1 LGRVALVGDP
11 VLDVTPS
18 EPEVSTDPEPGWAFT
33 AVAPPVDG
41 GDGHSQVG
49 GEFLDGEE
57 RLERFHLL
65 IL

>member
-1 LGRVALVGDP
+1 MASIDALRDPVGD
-11 VLDVTPS
+11 VAGAES
-18 EPEVSTDPEPGWAFT
+18 EVSTDPESGWAFT